1 MSPATR
7 SASAK
12 ARHEDT
18 HGKVPVKGDVSS
30 RAAGRAVRAL
40 LLGVMSVACACS
52 CARRDATRPLE
63 PTATREPVAQ
73 RANGPAQDAART
85 QRTAAPAVEHRDVLC
100 SAILGRPV
108 RSDAR
113 CTFPLLPAQ
122 APRIYTLEVKSRVA
136 QCVATTDPDAKC
148 ADLSTNSE
156 REICAF
162 ECKERVEYH
171 QIQEEA
177 EACAAR
183 AREYLAVRCHAPPV
197 GFHNYSAR
205 ECEQL
210 CESLLRRR
218 AVPPTT
224 E

>member
-1 MSPATR
+1 LPVTAPSLRRLRAGAYVAAEQR
-7 SASAK
+7 I
-12 ARHEDT
+12 
-18 HGKVPVKGDVSS
+18 VPPHAV
-30 RAAGRAVRAL
+30 GRAVRAL
-40 LLGVMSVACACS
+40 LLGVMSVACACA
-52 CARRDATRPLE
+52 CARPDATRPLE
-63 PTATREPVAQ
+63 PAATREPVTQ
-73 RANGPAQDAART
+73 QANGPAEDVART
-85 QRTAAPAVEHRDVLC
+85 QRMAAPPVEHRDVLC
-100 SAILGRPV
+100 AAILGRPV

-113 CTFPLLPAQ
+113 CTLPMLPAQ

-136 QCVATTDPDAKC
+136 QCVAKTDPDANC
-148 ADLSTNSE
+148 ADDSE

-162 ECKERVEYH
+162 ECKVRIEYH

-218 AVPPTT
+218 KVPPTT